1 VSGAAIT
8 GFGLHGAF
16 GDLAA
21 SWRALQEGRSGVQAY
36 SLPDSPGLPQVAA
49 APAAPIDLSAFL
61 TDPKLQKYMGP
72 ATELAVLAAGR
83 ALSDAGALGDPKLR
97 EATALF
103 VTTDLIAF
111 ALRDVMPA
119 VLTALREGHGID
131 HGWLGADGFRGCHPL
146 MPFKMLLNMP
156 LGMVSI
162 VFGLRGDNFIN
173 YPNAQQSAVCL
184 EAAVRGLASGR
195 FSRALVGA
203 SAHPLCLSPMLRA
216 LRGEEVAWVPARADP
231 AGPSHQGLAPA
242 DAAAF
247 VQVESAEEA
256 RRRGAEVLALLSAV
270 ASSGPDAF
278 VGVDELEGGLEAIV
292 HEAATGGAVEWV
304 VATGLR
310 SRAETLACARAV
322 RQRWPDGAPALVSFD
337 GRLGYGGAAALVGA
351 MALGS
356 RLLSGAAP
364 AGTLI
369 AGDPPQGRARGV
381 LVLSR
386 DGEGALAAALLAAS
400 SEALQ

>member
-1 VSGAAIT
+1 MSGVAIT
-8 GFGLHGAF
+8 GFGLHGVF

-21 SWRALQEGRSGVQAY
+21 SWQALQEGRSGVEAY
-36 SLPDSPGLPQVAA
+36 SLPDGPGLPQVAA
-49 APAAPIDLSAFL
+49 APAAPVDLSSFL
-61 TDPKLQKYMGP
+61 SDPKLQKYMGR

-83 ALSDAGALGDPKLR
+83 ALSDIGALRDPNR
-97 EATALF
+97 ETTALF

-111 ALRDVMPA
+111 GLRDVMPA
-119 VLTALREGHGID
+119 VLTALREGHGLD
-131 HGWLGADGFRGCHPL
+131 HGWLGAAGFRGCHPL

-162 VFGLRGDNFIN
+162 VYGLRGDNFIN

-195 FSRALVGA
+195 FERALVGA
-203 SAHPLCLSPMLRA
+203 TANPLCLSPMVRA
-216 LRGEEVAWVPARADP
+216 MRREEVAASPAQADP
-231 AGPSHQGLAPA
+231 NDPSHQGLAPA

-247 VQVESAEEA
+247 VQLESVQGAC
-256 RRRGAEVLALLSAV
+256 RRGAGVCALLAGV

-278 VGVDELEGGLEAIV
+278 VSLDELEEEL
-292 HEAATGGAVEWV
+292 GAVIREATTGLSVDWV

-310 SRAETLACARAV
+310 SRAEFLACARAV
-322 RQRWPDGAPALVSFD
+322 GRCWPDATPALVSFD
-337 GRLGYGGAAALVGA
+337 GRLGYGGAAALLGA

-356 RLLSGAAP
+356 RLFSGETP

-369 AGDPPQGRARGV
+369 AGVLPQRRARGV
-381 LVLSR
+381 LVVSR
-386 DGEGALAAALLAAS
+386 DGEGALAAALLAS
-400 SEALQ
+400 SPEAPR